1 MEDTINMS
9 IKIDIH
15 PQNMMENKLSLLKGK
30 YNDQIYKGYHILD
43 VEEIVNEGKGKIL
56 NSGHT
61 LYNILAKLKIYII
74 GIGDVIK
81 TMVSH
86 VNKMGA
92 FCVIQKISVFIP
104 NHFQNK
110 QMQEGD
116 IVDLEIVGKRVQEHI
131 VCIAKEV

>member
-9 IKIDIH
+9 VKIDIH
-15 PQNMMENKLSLLKGK
+15 PENMMDDKLSMLRTK
-30 YNDQIYKGYHILD
+30 YSDQIYKGYHIID
-43 VEEIVNEGKGKIL
+43 IEEIIEEGKGKVL
-56 NSGHT
+56 NSGYI
-61 LYNILAKLKIYII
+61 LYNILAKFKIYTI

-81 TMVSH
+81 AMVSN

-92 FCVIQKISVFIP
+92 FCIIQKISVFIP
-104 NHFQNK
+104 NHFQNN

-116 IVDLEIVGKRVQEHI
+116 IVGLEIVGKRVQEHI